1 MVIFFPEIKLKSL
14 FDNYPIQ
21 EQTTKREH
29 DIDKQRRIQK
39 SLLLEIQVKQK
50 IKKQKENQNR
60 SLRKQNLD
68 GIYIGRMPDNSGIS
82 PEQPKEKYVYREKQ
96 TCKDQ
101 GMIGNNVIESRS
113 FKNQIRQKNRHHQYR
128 YVYQNNNPSRQV
140 AQITNIES

>member
-1 MVIFFPEIKLKSL
+1 M

-29 DIDKQRRIQK
+29 DIDKQCRIQK

-68 GIYIGRMPDNSGIS
+68 GIYIGRMPDNSGIVRNN
-82 PEQPKEKYVYREKQ
+82 QKKNMFTVKNKLVKTKE
-96 TCKDQ
+96 
-101 GMIGNNVIESRS
+101 
-113 FKNQIRQKNRHHQYR
+113 
-128 YVYQNNNPSRQV
+128 
-140 AQITNIES
+140 